1 MSLMFSMPTARR
13 TSPGVTP
20 VGPLL
25 LAGEL
30 RVGRRGRMDHEAAHV
45 ADVRD
50 VAVQLE
56 RLDERSARL
65 GPALD
70 LEGEHGTGAQRGVLA
85 AQLVPRA
92 ARQSGVGDL
101 LDLVAA
107 LEPLGHRLGVGDV
120 PLDAQAQRLDAL
132 GDQEGVERGDG
143 VPRSRSSCT
152 RALRMNARLAPSA
165 CPRRGRGRRPGRGS
179 WGRAC

>member
-1 MSLMFSMPTARR
+1 MFSMPDREPDQPGGDAR
-13 TSPGVTP
+13 GQ
-20 VGPLL
+20 LL

-30 RVGRRGRMDHEAAHV
+30 RVGRRRRMDHEAAHV

-56 RLDERSARL
+56 GLDERPAGL
-65 GPALD
+65 DPALD

-85 AQLVPRA
+85 AQLVPGA
-92 ARQSGVGDL
+92 AGQPGVVDR

-107 LEPLGHRLGVGDV
+107 LQPLGDRLGVGDV
-120 PLDAQAQRLDAL
+120 ALDAQAQRLEAL

-143 VPRSRSSCT
+143 
-152 RALRMNARLAPSA
+152 A
-165 CPRRGRGRRPGRGS
+165 CRGRAAAARGP
-179 WGRAC
+179 